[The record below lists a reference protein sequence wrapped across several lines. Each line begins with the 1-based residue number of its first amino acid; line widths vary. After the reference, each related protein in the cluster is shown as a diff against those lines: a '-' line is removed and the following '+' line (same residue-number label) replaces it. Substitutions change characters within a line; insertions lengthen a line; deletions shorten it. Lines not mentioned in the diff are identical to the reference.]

1 MRIAST
7 QEFSIIYGRNPMLTH
22 FIRRVIRNSLTIT
35 DQFHFY
41 QSLIKYLKGLFLIHC
56 LNFFMKIICIMRI
69 NQDSDHLIH
78 VNISSYQFVYDIY
91 APFNSNPPHD
101 VRCVFLDISKA
112 FDRVWHEG
120 LIYKIKHIGVTGLT
134 LELIQSFLSHRL
146 LRVVL
151 NGQSQHGYQLL
162 LECHSRVHFRASPF
176 LDLYK

>member
-1 MRIAST
+1 
-7 QEFSIIYGRNPMLTH
+7 MLPQ
-22 FIRRVIRNSLTIT
+22 FIRRVIRKSLTIT

-41 QSLIKYLKGLFLIHC
+41 QSKYLKYLKGLFLIHC

-101 VRCVFLDISKA
+101 VRGVFLDISKA
-112 FDRVWHEG
+112 FDRVRHEG
-120 LIYKIKHIGVTGLT
+120 LFYKIKHIGVTGLT
-134 LELIQSFLSHRL
+134 LELIQSFLSHRFQ
-146 LRVVL
+146 RVVL

-162 LECHSRVHFRASPF
+162 LECRSRVHFRASPF
-176 LDLYK
+176 LDLCK